1 MEGRFKEAAAGRR
14 IVGRLE
20 TDSDLVEGITALAA
34 DHGVGAAW
42 VSCLG
47 AVQHASFAFYDQEAL
62 RYVPLEST
70 EHHEIAGF
78 QGNISIREGV
88 PFLHAHATFANRHGE
103 TVGGHLRPGCVV
115 WVAEVLMEELTEVEL
130 LRAHDE
136 RTNLDLW

>member
-1 MEGRFKEAAAGRR
+1 METRFREAGAGRR
-14 IVGRLE
+14 LVGRLE

-34 DHGVGAAW
+34 DHGVRAAW
-42 VSCLG
+42 VSCVG

-62 RYVPLEST
+62 RYVPLESS

-78 QGNISIREGV
+78 QGNISMREGA
-88 PFLHAHATFANRHGE
+88 PFLHAHATFADSRGA

-115 WVAEVLMEELTEVEL
+115 WVAELLIQELAGVEL
-130 LRAHDE
+130 VREHDA